1 VSILTGLIF
10 GLAPAWESAR
20 VEISSGLKDSARTA
34 SHRRRGLAGKAI
46 VIIQVALSMLLVVGA
61 GLFVQTLSQLGRAR
75 LGFQPDHLLLFG
87 IEPPQTSYPG
97 AKSTPL
103 YRQIEEKLAAIPGVQ
118 SVTLTELPL
127 IGGNVSAHTIIPEG
141 QQRKPK
147 GNPGALSNY
156 VGRTFFS
163 TFAIPI
169 IAGRAFDATDTDTS
183 AKVAVINESLA
194 KKYFAGRSP
203 IGRTFAFG
211 GNNPTRLQIVGVS
224 ADAKYDNLRK
234 PPEPTFYM
242 PYWEEKNGV
251 SGVTFAI
258 STHMDTQALLPLLR
272 QAVGAIDRNL
282 PILDVRTQNEQIAS
296 RMQNERNFADL
307 TAAFGVLALVLAAIG
322 IYGIMAYAV
331 SRRTNEIGIR
341 MALGA
346 EPRRV
351 LAMVLREATCL
362 AAIGVAAGV
371 CVALTMGRL
380 IASLLYGLRSW
391 DPTTFVVSAALLIAV
406 AIAASWLPARRAA
419 GMNPMRALRHE

>member
-1 VSILTGLIF
+1 
-10 GLAPAWESAR
+10 
-20 VEISSGLKDSARTA
+20 
-34 SHRRRGLAGKAI
+34 
-46 VIIQVALSMLLVVGA
+46 
-61 GLFVQTLSQLGRAR
+61 
-75 LGFQPDHLLLFG
+75 
-87 IEPPQTSYPG
+87 
-97 AKSTPL
+97 
-103 YRQIEEKLAAIPGVQ
+103 
-118 SVTLTELPL
+118 
-127 IGGNVSAHTIIPEG
+127 
-141 QQRKPK
+141 
-147 GNPGALSNY
+147 
-156 VGRTFFS
+156 
-163 TFAIPI
+163 
-169 IAGRAFDATDTDTS
+169 
-183 AKVAVINESLA
+183 
-194 KKYFAGRSP
+194 
-203 IGRTFAFG
+203 
-211 GNNPTRLQIVGVS
+211 
-224 ADAKYDNLRK
+224 
-234 PPEPTFYM
+234 
-242 PYWEEKNGV
+242 
-251 SGVTFAI
+251 
-258 STHMDTQALLPLLR
+258 MDTQALLPLLR

-419 GMNPMRALRHE
+419 GMNPMRALRRE